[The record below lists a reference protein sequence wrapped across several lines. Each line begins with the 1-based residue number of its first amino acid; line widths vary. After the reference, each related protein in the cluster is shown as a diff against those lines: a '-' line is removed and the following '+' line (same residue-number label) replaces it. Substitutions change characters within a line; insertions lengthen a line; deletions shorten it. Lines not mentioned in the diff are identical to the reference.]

1 MYTPEIYSSL
11 PISYPGVTIDPPRRA
26 APKRAEP
33 SRAETRRDE
42 TRRDE
47 TRRDETR
54 RDETRCDETRR
65 DEMIRAEDP
74 YRYVMHHSTR
84 ARGDD
89 RVSLVE
95 NARALAPNDF
105 LSCYLRR
112 LLPHLDR
119 YTMRPHSNARS
130 RNGFL
135 EPAARGN
142 TGTNRMPWARS
153 IARANFNDR
162 QGPRDRAVVSLLIG
176 AKYDGRSCKRS
187 YRKHQK

>member
-1 MYTPEIYSSL
+1 
-11 PISYPGVTIDPPRRA
+11 
-26 APKRAEP
+26 
-33 SRAETRRDE
+33 
-42 TRRDE
+42 
-47 TRRDETR
+47 
-54 RDETRCDETRR
+54 
-65 DEMIRAEDP
+65 
-74 YRYVMHHSTR
+74 
-84 ARGDD
+84 
-89 RVSLVE
+89 VE

-162 QGPRDRAVVSLLIG
+162 QGPRDRAVVSLLID
-176 AKYDGRSCKRS
+176 AKYDARSCRRS